1 LAGNEN
7 SGRTVKLPNLK
18 KEMSHMFAHDVRE
31 IWGTILQKAKEGN
44 LEAAIY
50 AIDREFGRPRQE
62 ILQDTRLLIR
72 PDDYA
77 QMYNQIINVVNPS
90 ALQLP
95 QGDTIEGEV
104 KELDNSNNVD
114 DNSEDAGQDDT
125 FEEK

>member
-1 LAGNEN
+1 
-7 SGRTVKLPNLK
+7 
-18 KEMSHMFAHDVRE
+18 MFAHDVRE